1 MYNDTT
7 KRCLTE
13 CVPTPNAIISH
24 TLMNQDDVPIVTL
37 GTKFTPSWDYF
48 RRCGRKSQM
57 NCTISHPMIMTC
69 GYIICTFTIAYNILQ
84 RGLNVPNPT
93 L

>member
-13 CVPTPNAIISH
+13 CVLVPNASISH
-24 TLMNQDDVPIVTL
+24 TSMNQDDVLIVTL

-69 GYIICTFTIAYNILQ
+69 GYIISTFTIAYNILQ

>member
-13 CVPTPNAIISH
+13 CVPVPNANISH
-24 TLMNQDDVPIVTL
+24 IPMNQDDVPIVTL
-37 GTKFTPSWDYF
+37 GTKFTPSWGYLQI
-48 RRCGRKSQM
+48 CGRKYQM
-57 NCTISHPMIMTC
+57 NCTISHPMTMTC

-84 RGLNVPNPT
+84 RLLNVPNPT